1 MNYTRGSGEPL
12 AKMSHYLQTSRDMTL
27 ASGSAT
33 YTGLGLTPR
42 TITAFA
48 FQDGNS
54 ATSFGM
60 STDLNERAFVK
71 YGGAATTQNQIAG
84 SLIYLA
90 IDATGTNAQGAAI
103 SSLDPGELTLAWT
116 KIGTPT
122 GTMRIDLMIG
132 A

>member
-27 ASGSAT
+27 ASGSVT

-48 FQDGNS
+48 VQDGNS

-60 STDLNERAFVK
+60 STDLNERAFAK
-71 YGGAATTQNQIAG
+71 YGGAATTQNQTAG

-90 IDATGTNAQGAAI
+90 IDATGTNAQYAAI
-103 SSLDPGELTLAWT
+103 SSLDPGELTLA
-116 KIGTPT
+116 
-122 GTMRIDLMIG
+122 RN
-132 A
+132 